1 MATTL
6 SIENRREDNNRPT
19 RALIVDDV
27 EVASGGCHHPNT
39 ATTIAD
45 TVSIDDK
52 EGLLASTL
60 ETTTLTITA
69 MANLQRADHR
79 RARAKEHMARIRAK
93 KKEARDAVAI
103 TIAANLRRARAQEHM
118 ARIYV

>member
-6 SIENRREDNNRPT
+6 SIENRRDDNSRPT
-19 RALIVDDV
+19 RSSIVDDV

-39 ATTIAD
+39 ATTIAN

-52 EGLLASTL
+52 EGLL
-60 ETTTLTITA
+60 
-69 MANLQRADHR
+69 ANLQRADHR

-103 TIAANLRRARAQEHM
+103 TIAANLRRARAREHM
-118 ARIYV
+118 ARICVKKKGPGMLS